1 MGHDTRQHTE
11 HRDFASPDEV
21 RAFGHGRLELLRI
34 GDSEIGRLVLQPG
47 WRWSEHVKPVAG
59 TELCEAP
66 HFQYHV
72 TGTLRIRTADGAE
85 FDATPGQVTSL
96 PAGHDAWV
104 VGDEEVVVVDWW
116 GASNYA
122 RLRADG
128 SGNSPAIHRRMP
140 AVAWARHDGV
150 SVSCSGAGY

>member
-1 MGHDTRQHTE
+1 MTQATRQHTE
-11 HRDFASPDEV
+11 QRDFASPDEV
-21 RAFGHGRLELLRI
+21 RAFDHGRLELLRI

-47 WRWSEHVKPVAG
+47 WRWSEHVKPIAG

-72 TGTLRIRTADGAE
+72 AGTLRIKAADGTE
-85 FDATPGQVTSL
+85 FDASPGQVTSL

-104 VGDEEVVVVDWW
+104 IGEEEVVVVDWW

-122 RLRADG
+122 RLQ
-128 SGNSPAIHRRMP
+128 SNAIRSTGPPCPQSDIPGPQRDL
-140 AVAWARHDGV
+140 R
-150 SVSCSGAGY
+150 GAP

>member
-1 MGHDTRQHTE
+1 MTQDTRQHTE
-11 HRDFASPDEV
+11 QRDFASPDEV
-21 RAFGHGRLELLRI
+21 RAFDHGRLELVRI

-47 WRWSEHVKPVAG
+47 WRWSEHVKPIAG

-72 TGTLRIRTADGAE
+72 AGTLRIKTADGTE

-104 VGDEEVVVVDWW
+104 IGEEDVVVVDWW

-122 RLRADG
+122 RLQSDAMKLRGPPCPQPDIPGWWRAPLAG
-128 SGNSPAIHRRMP
+128 AQG
-140 AVAWARHDGV
+140 AR
-150 SVSCSGAGY
+150 